1 MFARRALLFTLFLG
15 HFGCFDA
22 VRDENQIKIKN
33 ELSSSLRIVR
43 IGELTYHNI
52 DAGSTSEPQSLDGG
66 SYQLTATTED
76 GTQYSQ
82 DVLFLGRFLK
92 FVVIF
97 KADGTIEVR
106 RE

>member
-1 MFARRALLFTLFLG
+1 MSARRALLFTLFLG
-15 HFGCFDA
+15 HFACFDA
-22 VRDENQIKIKN
+22 VRDENQIKVKN

-52 DAGSTSEPQSLDGG
+52 DAGATSEPQSLKGG
-66 SYQLTATTED
+66 SYLLTATTAD

-82 DVLFLGRFLK
+82 DVLFLGRFLQ

-106 RE
+106 KE